1 MSRKLPRP
9 VIPRL
14 PRPVAMKRVLFEGEL
29 KRNQGSY
36 YSILEITEGA
46 SLVVTL
52 TGTGNVDLYVKRGAK
67 PTIYSFDA
75 KSTGPT
81 PSERLQVR
89 LPEGGGTYY
98 LRLRP
103 IASTSTV
110 RAVATVYRDRY

>member
-1 MSRKLPRP
+1 
-9 VIPRL
+9 
-14 PRPVAMKRVLFEGEL
+14 MKRVLFEGEL

-75 KSTGPT
+75 KSTGPA
-81 PSERLQVR
+81 PSERLQVT
-89 LPEGGGTYY
+89 LPEVWGH
-98 LRLRP
+98 LLF
-103 IASTSTV
+103 AST
-110 RAVATVYRDRY
+110 VYCFYLDRESCGNGV